1 MSTAGTAGELGG
13 GIAGGVIGGIIG
25 SFIPPP
31 GLGTLLGRAI
41 GSRLGRMAGRAAGEM
56 LNEQITAMEGAE
68 EKAEEDTREAAAA
81 DVCTTCRPPKC
92 DGFVEAMRSNVE
104 KFDTKFKNY
113 DPASDALGGHTYSAG
128 GELKVTKPCSHHNA
142 LKEIQ
147 SGLRKRLEQYSRNK
161 CSTNAPGGD
170 QKVIDDARDRAG
182 RQITVPPGCGGIL
195 TS

>member
-13 GIAGGVIGGIIG
+13 GIAGGMIGGIIG

-56 LNEQITAMEGAE
+56 LNEQIVAMEGAE

-104 KFDTKFKNY
+104 KFDSKLDKY

-128 GELKVTKPCSHHNA
+128 GVVKVTQPCTHYKA

-161 CSTNAPGGD
+161 CSTNAPDGD
-170 QKVIDDARDRAG
+170 QEVVDAARTRADKGIVI
-182 RQITVPPGCGGIL
+182 PPGCAGPLI
-195 TS
+195 S